1 MLTIFVLSIIFSASI
16 LIESVIMID
25 FDYDF
30 LYEAHAV
37 GESITVTIPRGAA
50 NPEVDITKLG
60 PRQWYVPNQITVAE
74 NDTITW
80 INDDTEGH
88 TVTSGIGAGIESLL
102 TNRKGTENGLFD
114 SGLFGPREDWT
125 FQFEK
130 SGRYTY
136 FCTVH
141 PWMEGLVIVQ
151 AKIEDIPDY
160 PVDAEGQKQAV
171 FPVHTLTTEDKYDI
185 DMAWSPRVLLTG
197 EDVSFILDF
206 SDPLTN
212 KRHHLLPYDFT
223 ILQNE
228 KELVRTSSFSEIGSD
243 TQHYIFSEPGPIDVR
258 IENVGNDNDSFAEF
272 TSIVYENPK
281 LTSADVK
288 RISSQQPT
296 SANLPTNPFRVNTL
310 TLVTIIYVV
319 IIGIPASA
327 ATVYI
332 LYRKGKI

>member
-288 RISSQQPT
+288 WISSQQPT
-296 SANLPTNPFRVNTL
+296 SANLPTTPFRVNTL

-319 IIGIPASA
+319 IIGIPVAA